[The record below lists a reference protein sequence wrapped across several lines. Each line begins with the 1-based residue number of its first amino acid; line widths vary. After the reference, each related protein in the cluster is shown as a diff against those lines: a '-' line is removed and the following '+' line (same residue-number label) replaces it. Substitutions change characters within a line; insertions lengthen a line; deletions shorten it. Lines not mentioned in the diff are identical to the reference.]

1 MNWLLLH
8 TEKSIREKSHQL
20 LPQPVT
26 SDLGVFDLREKC
38 HVSCCRDLGHVDDY
52 SEIKIKTEQEQ
63 RTH

>member
-38 HVSCCRDLGHVDDY
+38 RDLGHDDDY
-52 SEIKIKTEQEQ
+52 SEIKIKTEIL
-63 RTH
+63 